1 MKKIITI
8 SSALMIAITASAQ
21 GNFYVLNDRDFD
33 RDVVQIGGT
42 LTGIFLITS
51 FILSFIRVVLDSR
64 VKRRMI
70 EKGVSENIVEQ
81 FLQPTKTDGKSTAI
95 KWFFV
100 LASIGLG
107 LTIINLTLPVGIH
120 SIAIMAFSIA
130 LSFLGYF
137 YYMKRSEN
145 TNA

>member
-33 RDVVQIGGT
+33 RDVIQIGGT
-42 LTGIFLITS
+42 LTGIFLISS